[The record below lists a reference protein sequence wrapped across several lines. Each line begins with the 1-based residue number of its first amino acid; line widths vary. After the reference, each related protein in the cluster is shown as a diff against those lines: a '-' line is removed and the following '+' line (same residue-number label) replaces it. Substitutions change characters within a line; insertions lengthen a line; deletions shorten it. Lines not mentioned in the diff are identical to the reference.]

1 MANYDI
7 NGTIFYYPDFK
18 HRFGVSGW
26 SRVAAAWLGLMDV
39 PAGLNEREA
48 LLWREHLKDSRAM
61 ARNGAV
67 QALAIRPGRV
77 AARVEDSINKKAA
90 HTVKIIAPVAAP
102 SVWAEMAAQAER
114 GAQLAAQ
121 IAEGALPQAFEPP
134 LLLTRQ
140 AVTFEADGVVL
151 APTQLPQSLMATAWL
166 AFAERIHVDPW
177 LWVLFRGQT
186 REGLLDLIRSRQRE
200 QAQAQA
206 KQANNWERFK
216 LSSFW
221 VMGELPAPSAP
232 SAGQPRVLAQLAE
245 ADVDIR
251 VGRRK
256 LGQVL
261 VRAMKPD

>member
-7 NGTIFYYPDFK
+7 NGTIFYNPDFK

-67 QALAIRPGRV
+67 QALAIRPGRL
-77 AARVEDSINKKAA
+77 AARVEDPISKAA

-102 SVWAEMAAQAER
+102 SVWAELAAQAER

-121 IAEGALPQAFEPP
+121 IADGAVPQAFEPS
-134 LLLTRQ
+134 LMLTRE

-151 APTQLPQSLMATAWL
+151 APTQRPQSLIATAWL

-186 REGLLDLIRSRQRE
+186 REGLLDLVRSRQRE

-206 KQANNWERFK
+206 KQANHWERFK

-221 VMGELPAPSAP
+221 VTGELPAPGTP
-232 SAGQPRVLAQLAE
+232 SAGQPRVLAQLRK

-261 VRAMKPD
+261 VRAMKPE